1 MSYLDTLANKK
12 IAILGL
18 GVSGLSCVSFL
29 SKFRIK
35 PFVMDSNLESKGVK
49 HVKLKWPKINVYQLD
64 DEQLFAA
71 DMLIISPGIAL
82 STPKLV
88 EAKKRGIEIIGD
100 VELFARINNKP
111 VIAITGS
118 NGKTTVTKLVTQL
131 LNDAGHH
138 AVFGG
143 NIGVPV
149 LDLLAKPFDVAVLE
163 LSSFQLETTDSL
175 KAKTAT
181 ILNVVED
188 HMDRYDSFDG
198 YVDAK
203 QKIYEH
209 CETAVYNRLDAK
221 TQPVKGATCS
231 FGIQSPTNN
240 NVGVRDCHFSDGDQ
254 QICPLNSL
262 KLVGQHNVLNALA
275 AIALVKPFKVDAAVI
290 EQTFKQFKGLPH
302 RCELVTGTG
311 KVQWINDSK
320 ATNVGAT
327 VAALQGIKPLCK
339 GKLILIAGGVGK
351 DADFTPLQQALNEHV
366 DHLITFGRDGEQ
378 IAKLVNQAGLFV
390 KADRATSLD
399 EAVNKAFKLAANDD
413 CVLLSPACASFDMF
427 ANFEARG
434 ERFIA
439 LAQEAYHV

>member
-29 SKFRIK
+29 TKFRII
-35 PFVMDSNLESKGVK
+35 PFVMDNNLESKGVK
-49 HVKLKWPKINVYQLD
+49 HVRLKWPKIAVYPMD
-64 DEQLFAA
+64 DEQLFSA

-82 STPKLV
+82 SSPMLV

-100 VELFARINNKP
+100 VELFARINQKP

-118 NGKTTVTKLVTQL
+118 NGKTTVTQLVTEL

-149 LDLLAKPFDVAVLE
+149 LDLLAKPFGVAVLE

-175 KAKTAT
+175 QAKTAT
-181 ILNVVED
+181 ILNLVED
-188 HMDRYDSFDG
+188 HMDRYNSFEG

-203 QKIYEH
+203 QKIYAN

-221 TQPVKGATCS
+221 TKPAEQPTCS
-231 FGIQSPTNN
+231 FGLESPGESD
-240 NVGVRDCHFSDGDQ
+240 VGVTDSHFYDGDK
-254 QICPLNSL
+254 QICPLDSL

-302 RCELVTGTG
+302 RCEQVTGTG

-339 GKLILIAGGVGK
+339 GNLILIAGGVGK
-351 DADFTPLQQALNEHV
+351 DANFTPLQQALNEHV
-366 DHLITFGRDGEQ
+366 DHLITFGQDGNQ
-378 IAKLVNQAGLFV
+378 IAKLVDQSQQAL
-390 KADRATSLD
+390 SLD
-399 EAVNKAFKLAANDD
+399 DAVNKAYKLAANDD

-434 ERFIA
+434 MRFMA

>member
-1 MSYLDTLANKK
+1 MSYIDTLANKK

-29 SKFRIK
+29 TKFRIV
-35 PFVMDSNLESKGVK
+35 PFVMDNNLDSKGVK
-49 HVKLKWPKINVYQLD
+49 HVKLKWPKIAVYQMD
-64 DEQLFAA
+64 DQMMFTA

-82 STPKLV
+82 STPALV

-100 VELFARINNKP
+100 VELFARINQKP

-118 NGKTTVTKLVTQL
+118 NGKTTVTQLVTQL
-131 LNDAGHH
+131 LNDAGYH
-138 AVFGG
+138 AVYGG

-175 KAKTAT
+175 QAKTAT
-181 ILNVVED
+181 ILNLVED

-203 QKIYEH
+203 QKIYAD
-209 CETAVYNRLDAK
+209 CETAVYNRLDARTK
-221 TQPVKGATCS
+221 PLQEVVCS
-231 FGIQSPTNN
+231 FGLDAPAKID
-240 NVGVRDCHFSDGDQ
+240 VGIKDSHFSDGDKKL
-254 QICPLNSL
+254 CPLDSL
-262 KLVGQHNVLNALA
+262 ELVGQHNVLNALA
-275 AIALVKPFKVDAAVI
+275 AIALVKPFKVDASVI
-290 EQTFKQFKGLPH
+290 EQTFKQFNGLPH
-302 RCELVTGTG
+302 RCERVTGTG

-339 GKLILIAGGVGK
+339 GHLILIAGGVGK
-351 DADFTPLQQALNEHV
+351 DADFMPLQQALNEHV
-366 DHLITFGRDGEQ
+366 DHLITFGQDGDQ
-378 IAKLVNQAGLFV
+378 IAKLVGQSQS
-390 KADRATSLD
+390 ATSLD
-399 EAVNKAFKLAANDD
+399 DAVNKAHKLAIDDD

-427 ANFEARG
+427 ASFEARG
-434 ERFIA
+434 TRFIA